1 MELKFL
7 QTHEV
12 LKQKVLRIYNQNQ
25 EKKPRISCKVT
36 LTETEHPSFPQ

>member
-12 LKQKVLRIYNQNQ
+12 LKQKVLRIYKQNR
-25 EKKPRISCKVT
+25 KKKT
-36 LTETEHPSFPQ
+36 KNFM